1 MIVVMVNQI
10 AESRRDDRI
19 ERLFTGMVA
28 VTRQVHATGQRW
40 TQSASDLTTAEAA
53 MMRVVAREKT
63 CRPSAVAAQLGVGPS
78 AVSRPLTGLCERGL
92 LERHPDPADG
102 RAELLAL
109 TATGRKTMHER
120 RAAYLE
126 RLRCRFA
133 GWDLARLDAAG
144 DLLEEL
150 AHLLV
155 AEPPDSLAPP
165 HDSNS
170 THHNSHDSTHDS
182 THDSEDHA

>member
-1 MIVVMVNQI
+1 VVNQI
-10 AESRRDDRI
+10 SVPSRDDRI
-19 ERLFTGMVA
+19 ERLFTGMVTVA
-28 VTRQVHATGQRW
+28 RQVHATSQRW

-53 MMRVVAREKT
+53 MMRVVAREGS

-92 LERHPDPADG
+92 IERDPDPADG

-109 TATGRKTMHER
+109 TDTGRKTMQER

-133 GWDLARLDAAG
+133 GWDLARLDAAA

-150 AHLLV
+150 GELLV
-155 AEPPDSLAPP
+155 TEPPDPPATHLA
-165 HDSNS
+165 HA
-170 THHNSHDSTHDS
+170 THDPHHS
-182 THDSEDHA
+182 KDDA

>member
-1 MIVVMVNQI
+1 MIVVMVNQVD
-10 AESRRDDRI
+10 ESRRDDRI

-40 TQSASDLTTAEAA
+40 TQWASDLTTAEAA
-53 MMRVVAREKT
+53 MMRVVAREGS
-63 CRPSAVAAQLGVGPS
+63 CRPGAVAAQLGVGPS

-92 LERHPDPADG
+92 IERHPDPADG

-109 TATGRKTMHER
+109 TDLGRKTMQER

-133 GWDLARLDAAG
+133 GWDLARLDAAAG
-144 DLLEEL
+144 LLEEL
-150 AHLLV
+150 AQLLV
-155 AEPPDSLAPP
+155 AEPPDFFAP
-165 HDSNS
+165 HHESN
-170 THHNSHDSTHDS
+170 STHDS
-182 THDSEDHA
+182 TQDSEDHA